1 MIKVG
6 DYVRWT
12 SQSGGNAK
20 TKEGDVIAIVPKL
33 HDATL
38 AIPKD
43 SIDTNRQ
50 KFQRLNMVFDR
61 AVVAVRRKSGIYDYY
76 APSISWVK
84 AVD

>member
-6 DYVRWT
+6 DYVKWT
-12 SQSGGNAK
+12 SQSGGYEK

-38 AIPKD
+38 NIPKE
-43 SIDTNRQ
+43 IVRTNKQ
-50 KFQRLNMVFDR
+50 KFQAVNMVYDR
-61 AVVAVRRKSGIYDYY
+61 AVVAVRRKSGVYDYY
-76 APSISWVK
+76 APSVSWVK